1 MVVMTLYIFPPML
14 IMMFFFF
21 FVNRKDDVNMLGKNV
36 NDFKCISS
44 AKVNWGKSEALLE
57 GNWSGDLHT
66 LPGEFL

>member
-1 MVVMTLYIFPPML
+1 
-14 IMMFFFF
+14 
-21 FVNRKDDVNMLGKNV
+21 MLGKNV

-44 AKVNWGKSEALLE
+44 AKVNWEKSEALLE